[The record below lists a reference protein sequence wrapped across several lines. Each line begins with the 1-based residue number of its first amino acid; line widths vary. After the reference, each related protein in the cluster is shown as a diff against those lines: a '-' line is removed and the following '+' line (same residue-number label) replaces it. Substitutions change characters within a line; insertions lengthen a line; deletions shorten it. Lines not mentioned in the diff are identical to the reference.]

1 MNRIADAIRRLS
13 DEIDEDIEM
22 IADYGDAYLRT
33 GFILTVV
40 DEEDFFLIALGDK
53 DAGMVRVEIVEK
65 EAKEAPEEEK

>member
-1 MNRIADAIRRLS
+1 
-13 DEIDEDIEM
+13 M